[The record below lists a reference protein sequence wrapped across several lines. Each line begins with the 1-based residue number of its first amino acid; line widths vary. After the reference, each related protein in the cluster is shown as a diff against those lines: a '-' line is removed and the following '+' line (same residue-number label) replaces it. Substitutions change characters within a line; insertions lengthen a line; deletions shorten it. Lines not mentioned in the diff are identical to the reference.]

1 MLLKG
6 RAWKF
11 GDNISTDHIIPG
23 RFYHLRSDLDELT
36 KHVFEDIAP
45 DFCKRVSKGDIIIGG
60 RNFGLGSSREHAP
73 LIIKLAGIDAVVA
86 SSFARIFY
94 RNAINVGLAAI
105 ICDVQGIDEGDSLEL
120 RVEEGLL
127 SDFTKGITRNFSPL
141 SPIMRDILGEGGLVP
156 YIKKHRELKV
166 EKRVTDHDR

>member
-1 MLLKG
+1 MVLKG

-45 DFCKRVSKGDIIIGG
+45 DFYKRVRKGDIIVGG
-60 RNFGLGSSREHAP
+60 QNFGLGSSREHAP

-86 SSFARIFY
+86 PSFARIFY

-120 RVEEGLL
+120 RVEEGFL
-127 SDFTKGITRNFSPL
+127 SDSTKGLTRNFSPL

-156 YIKKHRELKV
+156 YIKRYGELKV